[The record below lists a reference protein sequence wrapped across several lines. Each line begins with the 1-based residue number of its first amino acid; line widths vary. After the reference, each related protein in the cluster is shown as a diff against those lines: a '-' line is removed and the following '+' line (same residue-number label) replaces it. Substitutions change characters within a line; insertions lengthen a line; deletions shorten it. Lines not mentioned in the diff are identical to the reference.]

1 MPLKE
6 NNPRLQNDTYKM
18 IDKNDTFP
26 TRKKTTF
33 KNDTQFEP
41 AK

>member
-6 NNPRLQNDTYKM
+6 NNLRLQNDTYKM

-26 TRKKTTF
+26 TRKNTL
-33 KNDTQFEP
+33 KNDTQFDV

>member
-6 NNPRLQNDTYKM
+6 NNSRLQNDTYKM

-26 TRKKTTF
+26 TRKKTF